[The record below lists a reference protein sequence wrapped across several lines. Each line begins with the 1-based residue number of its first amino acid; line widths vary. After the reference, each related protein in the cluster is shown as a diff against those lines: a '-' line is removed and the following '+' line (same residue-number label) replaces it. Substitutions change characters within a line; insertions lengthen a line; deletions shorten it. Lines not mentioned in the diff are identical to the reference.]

1 MERVWFITG
10 ASRGFGRAFT
20 EEAVKRGDKVI
31 ATVRRVPHDDI
42 FKHPSVLTVV
52 MDVTKTDEV
61 EKAIKDGMNRFGRI
75 DVLINN
81 AGFGFSGAFEETT
94 DEDLRNLFET
104 DYFGVVNVTRRVIPL
119 MRKAGKGVILN
130 VSSQGG
136 LMGFSG
142 SSAYC
147 AAKFAVVGLSDMV
160 EKGNLPPRILI
171 GAACCRAMKAR
182 YEAELKDI
190 ASYEAA
196 ASKTDSEE

>member
-20 EEAVKRGDKVI
+20 EESVKRGDKVI

-190 ASYEAA
+190 VSYEAA
-196 ASKTDSEE
+196 ASKTDFEE

>member
-182 YEAELKDI
+182 YEAELKDL

-196 ASKTDSEE
+196 ASKTDFEE

>member
-61 EKAIKDGMNRFGRI
+61 EKAIKDGMDCFGRI

-94 DEDLRNLFET
+94 DEDLRNL
-104 DYFGVVNVTRRVIPL
+104 L
-119 MRKAGKGVILN
+119 K
-130 VSSQGG
+130 
-136 LMGFSG
+136 
-142 SSAYC
+142 
-147 AAKFAVVGLSDMV
+147 
-160 EKGNLPPRILI
+160 RITL
-171 GAACCRAMKAR
+171 
-182 YEAELKDI
+182 
-190 ASYEAA
+190 AS
-196 ASKTDSEE
+196 

>member
-1 MERVWFITG
+1 
-10 ASRGFGRAFT
+10 
-20 EEAVKRGDKVI
+20 
-31 ATVRRVPHDDI
+31 
-42 FKHPSVLTVV
+42 

-61 EKAIKDGMNRFGRI
+61 EKAIKDGMDRFGRI

-136 LMGFSG
+136 LMGLAG
-142 SSAYC
+142 
-147 AAKFAVVGLSDMV
+147 AARIAPQIAVVGLSDRLAGRAWRIWHCCV
-160 EKGNLPPRILI
+160 CCLPRFFRTDFRSKHSFRNPSASLMPTRTAAPIKPQSSLRKIPTPRQAI
-171 GAACCRAMKAR
+171 RKR
-182 YEAELKDI
+182 PP
-190 ASYEAA
+190 S
-196 ASKTDSEE
+196 SS

>member
-61 EKAIKDGMNRFGRI
+61 EKAIKDGMDRFGRI

-136 LMGFSG
+136 LMGFKREQRVLRRKIRRRRSVRCLAG
-142 SSAYC
+142 RAWRIWHC
-147 AAKFAVVGLSDMV
+147 CVCC
-160 EKGNLPPRILI
+160 LPRFFPDRFQKQAFL
-171 GAACCRAMKAR
+171 
-182 YEAELKDI
+182 
-190 ASYEAA
+190 
-196 ASKTDSEE
+196 

>member
-190 ASYEAA
+190 VSYEAA
-196 ASKTDSEE
+196 ASKTDFEE

>member
-31 ATVRRVPHDDI
+31 ATVRHVPHDDI

-196 ASKTDSEE
+196 ASKTDFEE

>member
-61 EKAIKDGMNRFGRI
+61 EKAIKDGMDRFGRI

-94 DEDLRNLFET
+94 DEDMRSLFET
-104 DYFGVVNVTRRVIPL
+104 ETLWEIVLTIRMRLLWLRGRV
-119 MRKAGKGVILN
+119 
-130 VSSQGG
+130 
-136 LMGFSG
+136 
-142 SSAYC
+142 
-147 AAKFAVVGLSDMV
+147 
-160 EKGNLPPRILI
+160 
-171 GAACCRAMKAR
+171 
-182 YEAELKDI
+182 
-190 ASYEAA
+190 
-196 ASKTDSEE
+196 

>member
-61 EKAIKDGMNRFGRI
+61 EKAIKDGMDRFGRI

-119 MRKAGKGVILN
+119 MRKAGKGVILER
-130 VSSQGG
+130 SSQGG
-136 LMGFSG
+136 SWAL
-142 SSAYC
+142 A
-147 AAKFAVVGLSDMV
+147 
-160 EKGNLPPRILI
+160 
-171 GAACCRAMKAR
+171 GAAR
-182 YEAELKDI
+182 I
-190 ASYEAA
+190 APQNSPSSVCPMSCGQSLANLA
-196 ASKTDSEE
+196 LLCLLFAQVLPDRFQKQAFL

>member
-1 MERVWFITG
+1 
-10 ASRGFGRAFT
+10 
-20 EEAVKRGDKVI
+20 
-31 ATVRRVPHDDI
+31 
-42 FKHPSVLTVV
+42 

-61 EKAIKDGMNRFGRI
+61 EKAIKDGMDRFGRI

-147 AAKFAVVGLSDMV
+147 AGKIRRRRSGPDVL
-160 EKGNLPPRILI
+160 R
-171 GAACCRAMKAR
+171 
-182 YEAELKDI
+182 AELGEFGCCVCCLPRVSSGPI
-190 ASYEAA
+190 SEASIPLGILLQGLMPTRTAA
-196 ASKTDSEE
+196 PIKPQSSLRKIPTPRQAIRKRPPSSS

>member
-196 ASKTDSEE
+196 ASKTDFEE

>member
-136 LMGFSG
+136 LMGFSR

-196 ASKTDSEE
+196 ASKTDFEE

>member
-61 EKAIKDGMNRFGRI
+61 EKAIKDGMDCFGRI

-196 ASKTDSEE
+196 ASKTDFEE